1 MLMKNDRSDIR
12 YIEAKVI
19 SVGEE
24 ISGLK
29 ENDSIKKYYQNLF
42 HYILVDDYQDI
53 MNVFKTHK
61 EIFPHIRGDKIQ
73 KLIDSK
79 NVVWE
84 NGVLITWNRYKRKQ
98 RIGNYQGQKGDC
110 ILHQI
115 AARDQGNGSA
125 KKVFEKFIW
134 DGNKNSDVILSVRSS
149 NKRARKFLKKS
160 NLDYAHGTGHGVG
173 FFLNVHEGPQ
183 SINKI
188 NKVKIKPGMVLSNEP
203 GYYKKNHFGIRIE
216 NLVYVD
222 KKKEK

>member
-1 MLMKNDRSDIR
+1 MNDTIHKVLNF
-12 YIEAKVI
+12 AKP
-19 SVGEE
+19 
-24 ISGLK
+24 
-29 ENDSIKKYYQNLF
+29 
-42 HYILVDDYQDI
+42 DDYQDI

-79 NVVWE
+79 NIVWE

-125 KKVFEKFIW
+125 RKVFEKFIW

-149 NKRARKFLKKS
+149 NKRARKFYEKYNFKVVS
-160 NLDYAHGTGHGVG
+160 DISWGKTKQIKGKVYALDQNP
-173 FFLNVHEGPQ
+173 FLNF
-183 SINKI
+183 
-188 NKVKIKPGMVLSNEP
+188 IK
-203 GYYKKNHFGIRIE
+203 
-216 NLVYVD
+216 
-222 KKKEK
+222 